1 MATGRGARRP
11 FLETPGR
18 DRGPFSLPSLSDA
31 YGWGGHEQERE
42 IYLRAVPNATDDQL
56 QTGVGVWYRL
66 SETLGGRSLED
77 QARIVLAFPFVS
89 QDLVLAGGVGPETRR
104 VTERYPAV
112 TLEELRDTIG
122 AAAGEIRRG
131 TAGIHSR
138 RASAA
143 EAREAIRDMKG
154 ATLAALE
161 RIQDEDSEA
170 AAAYLEALRAS
181 AREIR
186 TAKATKAELAA
197 VARLVGAP
205 LPYDVDSWSQV
216 KKARLKDLLEEHLEA
231 EINPPR
237 VAWPV
242 GSWNYSRDIMAEAR
256 RAAAEIPRD
265 QCGSRHEVTKDYGIL
280 RSAAWFMRKNSLRY
294 LRQFTEGKERAGQIL
309 LDGASFVADKQL
321 PALCLVRST
330 LSPDKIG
337 RTLEKLEE
345 EVARGDYSPG
355 AFPDHWTL
363 LAARVFFALKVA
375 ELRLKDTKGREE
387 WGHETGAGGQFRLF
401 NPEAALDG
409 LDLERVG

>member
-1 MATGRGARRP
+1 
-11 FLETPGR
+11 
-18 DRGPFSLPSLSDA
+18 
-31 YGWGGHEQERE
+31 
-42 IYLRAVPNATDDQL
+42 VPNATDDQL

-170 AAAYLEALRAS
+170 AEAYLEALRAS

-216 KKARLKDLLEEHLEA
+216 KKARLKELLEGHQEV
-231 EINPPR
+231 EINP
-237 VAWPV
+237 
-242 GSWNYSRDIMAEAR
+242 AR
-256 RAAAEIPRD
+256 P
-265 QCGSRHEVTKDYGIL
+265 
-280 RSAAWFMRKNSLRY
+280 
-294 LRQFTEGKERAGQIL
+294 
-309 LDGASFVADKQL
+309 
-321 PALCLVRST
+321 
-330 LSPDKIG
+330 
-337 RTLEKLEE
+337 
-345 EVARGDYSPG
+345 
-355 AFPDHWTL
+355 WT
-363 LAARVFFALKVA
+363 
-375 ELRLKDTKGREE
+375 G
-387 WGHETGAGGQFRLF
+387 LF